1 MHINRTWSKASK
13 PAQLLAMLVT
23 TALVMLGVT
32 TLPTFAAAPT
42 LKLAITPDETSYLS
56 GVEQRYVVEF
66 SCASTTEDCL
76 DSFVTIT
83 LPHTVTPAGNSNLD
97 SAPEGVNATATA
109 GKKVVTPT
117 IKAPTAGAD
126 GLVTYNLGTVAAGS
140 SFQTVVTFT
149 APRGVTPGGSTVTPV
164 ATFTSGE
171 SSPSRRRS

>member
-1 MHINRTWSKASK
+1 M
-13 PAQLLAMLVT
+13 
-23 TALVMLGVT
+23 
-32 TLPTFAAAPT
+32 
-42 LKLAITPDETSYLS
+42 
-56 GVEQRYVVEF
+56 
-66 SCASTTEDCL
+66 
-76 DSFVTIT
+76 
-83 LPHTVTPAGNSNLD
+83 TPAGNSNLD

-171 SSPSRRRS
+171 SKETSQATVTIKSEPTPLLSKTGPVATPKNVDVTYQITPKYDTNVDGLNGKSNMTDVVITDPLAACAKYVSSSA